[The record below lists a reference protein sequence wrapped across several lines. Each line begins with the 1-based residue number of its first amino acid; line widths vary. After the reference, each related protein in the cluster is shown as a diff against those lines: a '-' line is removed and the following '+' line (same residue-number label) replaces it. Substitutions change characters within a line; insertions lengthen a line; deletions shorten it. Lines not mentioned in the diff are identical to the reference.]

1 MADEEPAESDFD
13 DLLGSGALL
22 KKTLREGTGRKPD
35 HGQTCFVAYTA
46 WAWDPEL
53 GQRKDTTSPATAAA
67 STASTTST
75 ASTAA
80 PPVEVVVRTEVT
92 IGDDDF
98 GISGIELVVRLMT
111 LGEVAL
117 IRLDPRF
124 GYAEH
129 ARPGSVD
136 ASTHL
141 EVELE
146 VLEVGPVAKSLHEM
160 TVRERIDVASVKK
173 GRGNAHFRAGR
184 TVLAARLYKLAV
196 SFVKDGRS
204 NDDVSANDDSLDA
217 ATAAAQDAER
227 VEVLVS
233 GRNNLAMVRE
243 KLGLPDDAWATAKA
257 VLVDDPDNTKAL
269 FRLGQVALG
278 RNDADQAALYLGRAA
293 EQAPEDSGIRR
304 ALREVGKQR
313 RGQRAKEAEMCK
325 RMMQPATGKDGGKKE
340 DKRGLYEGAWDWGK
354 GVEEERGWSA
364 STFRVFVTMCAF
376 LCEFHNPPAHLMLDL
391 RLNCMPCHMLMDTL
405 TLANTHTLKHQTAN
419 TLV

>member
-1 MADEEPAESDFD
+1 MADDEPTESDFD

-53 GQRKDTTSPATAAA
+53 GQRKDTTSPAASAASTASSTSAA
-67 STASTTST
+67 STASTVST
-75 ASTAA
+75 ASTASTA
-80 PPVEVVVRTEVT
+80 PPVEVVARAEVT

-124 GYAEH
+124 GFAEH
-129 ARPGSVD
+129 ARPGTVD

-184 TVLAARLYKLAV
+184 TMFAARLYKLAV

-204 NDDVSANDDSLDA
+204 DDDVSANDDSLDA

-233 GRNNLAMVRE
+233 GRNNLAMVQA

-325 RMMQPATGKDGGKKE
+325 RMMQPAAGKGGGKKGE
-340 DKRGLYEGAWDWGK
+340 EGGMYEGAWDRGERK
-354 GVEEERGWSA
+354 EEERG
-364 STFRVFVTMCAF
+364 
-376 LCEFHNPPAHLMLDL
+376 
-391 RLNCMPCHMLMDTL
+391 
-405 TLANTHTLKHQTAN
+405 
-419 TLV
+419 